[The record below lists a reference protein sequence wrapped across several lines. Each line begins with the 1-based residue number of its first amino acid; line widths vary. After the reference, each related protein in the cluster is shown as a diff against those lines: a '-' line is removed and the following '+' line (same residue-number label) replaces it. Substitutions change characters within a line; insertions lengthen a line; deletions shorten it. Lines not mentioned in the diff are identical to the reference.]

1 MISED
6 FKSIREVKIMQ
17 LRNKLKKVIKKRH
30 NVNF

>member
-17 LRNKLKKVIKKRH
+17 LRNKFKKVIKRDIM
-30 NVNF
+30 